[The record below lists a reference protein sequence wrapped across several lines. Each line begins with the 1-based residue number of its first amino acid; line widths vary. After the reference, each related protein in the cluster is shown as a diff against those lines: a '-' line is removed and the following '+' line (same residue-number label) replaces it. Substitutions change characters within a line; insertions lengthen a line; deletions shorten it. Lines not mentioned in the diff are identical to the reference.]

1 LAFSSF
7 ASASAANLVGMPPSY
22 RFDAAPGF
30 YDKQRAASI
39 GLQLQLGAVLSRLAE
54 DPVPDTIELRAH
66 ALRDPRLPGGYT
78 VAFYN
83 NDALL
88 TYQVRE
94 VLKAIILV
102 DLIWVE

>member
-1 LAFSSF
+1 LTSSSF
-7 ASASAANLVGMPPSY
+7 ASASASNLAGMPPPC

-30 YDKQRAASI
+30 FDKQRAASI
-39 GLQLQLGAVLSRLAE
+39 GLQLQLGAVLSRLAD

-78 VAFYN
+78 VAFHN

-94 VLKAIILV
+94 DLNAIILI
-102 DLIWVE
+102 DLIWV